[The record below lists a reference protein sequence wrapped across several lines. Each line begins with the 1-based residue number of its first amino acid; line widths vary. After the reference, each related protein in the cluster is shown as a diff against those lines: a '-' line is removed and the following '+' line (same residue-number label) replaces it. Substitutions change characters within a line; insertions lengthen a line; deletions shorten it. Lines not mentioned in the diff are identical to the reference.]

1 MELFKNGKLQEHYR
15 NPRNAG
21 CMENADGKGRSV
33 NPVSGDV
40 IEIFLK
46 IEAGWI
52 IHAKFKSFG
61 SPAAIAVS
69 SLITELVKGRKIEDA
84 VMLSSQVLGELV
96 GDLSTADL
104 HCLVLAKDAFMNA
117 LDDYGSRSRVRR
129 KAATG

>member
-1 MELFKNGKLQEHYR
+1 
-15 NPRNAG
+15 
-21 CMENADGKGRSV
+21 MENADGKGRSV

-52 IHAKFKSFG
+52 IHARFKSFG